1 LRQIINIVESL
12 QEKISGCGC
21 EAAGTTGKNI
31 AEQGN
36 PQLIFNE
43 NKLGL
48 RENGSIVFKFNEKH
62 IYYIAWF
69 P

>member
-36 PQLIFNE
+36 PQVNSQPP
-43 NKLGL
+43 KG
-48 RENGSIVFKFNEKH
+48 GGFK
-62 IYYIAWF
+62 